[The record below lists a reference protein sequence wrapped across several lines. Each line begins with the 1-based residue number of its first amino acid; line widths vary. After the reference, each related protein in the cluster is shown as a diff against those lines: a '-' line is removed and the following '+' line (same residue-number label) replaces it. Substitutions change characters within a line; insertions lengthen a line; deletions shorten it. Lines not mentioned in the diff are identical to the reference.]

1 MENIILADCPDC
13 GGMVRVYYVD
23 GCPVG
28 VDCPHCCKMV
38 VFWDLVARNA
48 SIDDIVGC
56 WNTHSMDENAE
67 IITKEEETHETD

>member
-1 MENIILADCPDC
+1 MEHIILDNCPDC

-28 VDCPHCCKMV
+28 VDCPHCRKMV

-48 SIDDIVGC
+48 SIDEIVGC
-56 WNTHSMDENAE
+56 WNTRRMDDENTE
-67 IITKEEETHETD
+67 IITKEGQK